1 MRKNTLKA
9 DCPACRS
16 AKEMAETAGLNVAPW
31 RHLPMGK
38 NTVGSLLAT
47 AAAGNFYDI
56 VSHRGI
62 GSVWHSGSPLP
73 LDAVCGDVRIWQ
85 NWK

>member
-1 MRKNTLKA
+1 
-9 DCPACRS
+9 
-16 AKEMAETAGLNVAPW
+16 
-31 RHLPMGK
+31 MGK